1 MTASNLM
8 LSALRRSRPLS
19 TLSRLLA
26 NPNPNPNSLTS
37 QPAIPSR
44 NSLASFHFPSCQSF
58 STRTDDDFD
67 FLASESP
74 TASEPINFK
83 LDTVTEGV
91 VNGSNVFEESIFPVG
106 ALLESCHD
114 LTGLPWWI
122 IIASSTLAMRM
133 TLFPLLV
140 LQMYKIK
147 QISLCFPKL
156 PPLLPPPLS
165 GRSYW
170 EQITIFRKERRAIC
184 CPPFSWFLAYLSVQC
199 PCFLLWMTSI
209 RRMSLN
215 NHPGFD
221 CGGTLW
227 FQNLTE
233 FPHGGLAFIFPLLI
247 AGLHYVNVQL
257 SFDISSIQNT
267 GGLLGLLSKYY
278 KYYLIFLTL
287 PMFFIGY
294 CIPQGSLVYWITNSS
309 FTIIQQ
315 VSLKHPVMGAKL
327 GLLDKDSPK
336 TPAIS
341 EEMVAPESVSL
352 DSPTKWRKVSPE
364 NLSPDEL
371 LGLSVQLLS
380 SGHRDRAISMLQMAL
395 KKDPNHIKALI
406 VMGHTLL
413 QEGLHA
419 EATDHLERAIS
430 KLFLAGHPT
439 AEDVNHLILT
449 LQWAGVA
456 CISQGNKA
464 EGIVHLERA
473 ASLEEPEDPKSKAHY
488 FDGLLLLASAL
499 SREGRKA
506 EAVKYLR
513 LVVAYDPSRKDFL
526 EECENDEDSFVG
538 DLVSSRRGDY

>member
-1 MTASNLM
+1 MSCYESLWLHKM
-8 LSALRRSRPLS
+8 L
-19 TLSRLLA
+19 
-26 NPNPNPNSLTS
+26 
-37 QPAIPSR
+37 
-44 NSLASFHFPSCQSF
+44 
-58 STRTDDDFD
+58 
-67 FLASESP
+67 
-74 TASEPINFK
+74 
-83 LDTVTEGV
+83 
-91 VNGSNVFEESIFPVG
+91 EES
-106 ALLESCHD
+106 
-114 LTGLPWWI
+114 T
-122 IIASSTLAMRM
+122 
-133 TLFPLLV
+133 
-140 LQMYKIK
+140 
-147 QISLCFPKL
+147 
-156 PPLLPPPLS
+156 
-165 GRSYW
+165 
-170 EQITIFRKERRAIC
+170 
-184 CPPFSWFLAYLSVQC
+184 
-199 PCFLLWMTSI
+199 
-209 RRMSLN
+209 
-215 NHPGFD
+215 
-221 CGGTLW
+221 
-227 FQNLTE
+227 
-233 FPHGGLAFIFPLLI
+233 
-247 AGLHYVNVQL
+247 
-257 SFDISSIQNT
+257 
-267 GGLLGLLSKYY
+267 GLLS
-278 KYYLIFLTL
+278 
-287 PMFFIGY
+287 
-294 CIPQGSLVYWITNSS
+294 
-309 FTIIQQ
+309 IISDTQ
-315 VSLKHPVMGAKL
+315 VSLKHPVVGVKL

-336 TPAIS
+336 PPAIS
-341 EEMVAPESVSL
+341 EEMVTPESVSL

-371 LGLSVQLLS
+371 LALSVQLLS

-439 AEDVNHLILT
+439 TEDVNHLILT

-464 EGIVHLERA
+464 EGIVHLERV

>member
-26 NPNPNPNSLTS
+26 NPNPNPNYNSLTS

-58 STRTDDDFD
+58 STRTDDDSD
-67 FLASESP
+67 FLASESR
-74 TASEPINFK
+74 TASEPINFE
-83 LDTVTEGV
+83 LSTVTEGV

-133 TLFPLLV
+133 TLFPILV

-184 CPPFSWFLAYLSVQC
+184 CPPFSWFLAYLSVQF

-257 SFDISSIQNT
+257 SFDRSSIQNT

-294 CIPQGSLVYWITNSS
+294 CIPQGSLVYWVTNSS
-309 FTIIQQ
+309 FTIIQ
-315 VSLKHPVMGAKL
+315 VSLFSKVTRSGTQHYFSRIQ
-327 GLLDKDSPK
+327 GLLKNTRLGALAK
-336 TPAIS
+336 I
-341 EEMVAPESVSL
+341 VSNTTYL
-352 DSPTKWRKVSPE
+352 YK
-364 NLSPDEL
+364 
-371 LGLSVQLLS
+371 
-380 SGHRDRAISMLQMAL
+380 SG
-395 KKDPNHIKALI
+395 
-406 VMGHTLL
+406 
-413 QEGLHA
+413 
-419 EATDHLERAIS
+419 
-430 KLFLAGHPT
+430 
-439 AEDVNHLILT
+439 
-449 LQWAGVA
+449 
-456 CISQGNKA
+456 
-464 EGIVHLERA
+464 
-473 ASLEEPEDPKSKAHY
+473 Y
-488 FDGLLLLASAL
+488 F
-499 SREGRKA
+499 
-506 EAVKYLR
+506 
-513 LVVAYDPSRKDFL
+513 
-526 EECENDEDSFVG
+526 
-538 DLVSSRRGDY
+538 

>member
-1 MTASNLM
+1 M
-8 LSALRRSRPLS
+8 
-19 TLSRLLA
+19 
-26 NPNPNPNSLTS
+26 
-37 QPAIPSR
+37 
-44 NSLASFHFPSCQSF
+44 
-58 STRTDDDFD
+58 
-67 FLASESP
+67 
-74 TASEPINFK
+74 
-83 LDTVTEGV
+83 EGV
-91 VNGSNVFEESIFPVG
+91 VNGSNVFEESVLPVG
-106 ALLESCHD
+106 AVISLLESCHD
-114 LTGLPWWI
+114 ITGLPWWI
-122 IIASSTLAMRM
+122 IVASSTLAMRI

-140 LQMYKIK
+140 LQMHKIK
-147 QISLCFPKL
+147 QISVCFPKL

-165 GRSYW
+165 GRSYM
-170 EQITIFRKERRAIC
+170 EQIIFFRRERRAIC
-184 CPPFSWFLAYLSVQC
+184 CPSFSWFLAYLSVQF
-199 PCFLLWMTSI
+199 PCFLLWMTTI

-215 NHPGFD
+215 NHPGFN

-257 SFDISSIQNT
+257 SFDRSSIGNT
-267 GGLLGLLSKYY
+267 SGQLGLLSKCY

-294 CIPQGSLVYWITNSS
+294 CIPQGSLVYWVTNSS

-315 VSLKHPVMGAKL
+315 VSLKHPIVGAKL

-336 TPAIS
+336 APVMS
-341 EEMVAPESVSL
+341 EETVTPESLSF
-352 DSPTKWRKVSPE
+352 DSPTKWCKVSPE

-371 LGLSVQLLS
+371 IVLSVQLLS
-380 SGHRDRAISMLQMAL
+380 SGQRDRAISMLQMAL
-395 KKDPNHIKALI
+395 KKDPNHTRAVT

-419 EATDHLERAIS
+419 EAIDHLERAIS
-430 KLFLAGHPT
+430 KLFLADHAT
-439 AEDVNHLILT
+439 AEDANHLILT

-464 EGIVHLERA
+464 EGIVHLEGV

-488 FDGLLLLASAL
+488 YDGLLLLASAL

-513 LVVAYDPSRKDFL
+513 LVVAYDPSRRNFL

-538 DLVSSRRGDY
+538 GLVSSRRRDY

>member
-26 NPNPNPNSLTS
+26 NPNPNSNSNSLTS

-58 STRTDDDFD
+58 STRTDDDSD

-83 LDTVTEGV
+83 LDAITEGV

-294 CIPQGSLVYWITNSS
+294 CIPQ
-309 FTIIQQ
+309 Q
-315 VSLKHPVMGAKL
+315 VSLKHPVVGVKL

-336 TPAIS
+336 PPAIS
-341 EEMVAPESVSL
+341 EEMVTPESVSL

-371 LGLSVQLLS
+371 LALSVQLLS

-439 AEDVNHLILT
+439 TEDVNHLILT

-464 EGIVHLERA
+464 AGIVHLERV

>member
-26 NPNPNPNSLTS
+26 NPNPNPNSNSLTS

-58 STRTDDDFD
+58 STRTDDDSD

-83 LDTVTEGV
+83 LDTITEGV

-257 SFDISSIQNT
+257 FLFCSFKQCYVLLSTEVSRPVSISSCSIFRTALVPLCATLILLDRGLIPYDHNFQPLKHVVFLVIHLLFNSLPLLKCNVLLKLSFDISSIQNT

-294 CIPQGSLVYWITNSS
+294 CIPQG
-309 FTIIQQ
+309 
-315 VSLKHPVMGAKL
+315 
-327 GLLDKDSPK
+327 
-336 TPAIS
+336 
-341 EEMVAPESVSL
+341 
-352 DSPTKWRKVSPE
+352 
-364 NLSPDEL
+364 
-371 LGLSVQLLS
+371 
-380 SGHRDRAISMLQMAL
+380 
-395 KKDPNHIKALI
+395 
-406 VMGHTLL
+406 
-413 QEGLHA
+413 
-419 EATDHLERAIS
+419 
-430 KLFLAGHPT
+430 
-439 AEDVNHLILT
+439 
-449 LQWAGVA
+449 
-456 CISQGNKA
+456 NKA
-464 EGIVHLERA
+464 EGIVHLERV